1 MHWWNGTEKL
11 KYSESNLSH
20 WSFLFFPQ
28 WPRVEGTHRCLVVA
42 KEKRLHLRRIHTNRR
57 HCRHCVEFI
66 VLAALGSLLNWI
78 APVFWVLTRLQVVSD
93 RRLGTTYPIFN
104 GQAFQE
110 EASKLLACQLLVYSV
125 RENFDWPYDDT
136 KFVCLLLS
144 ISPLP
149 LIVTSR

>member
-1 MHWWNGTEKL
+1 MGRKNWNTPKVTCLTEA
-11 KYSESNLSH
+11 
-20 WSFLFFPQ
+20 FFFSPQ
-28 WPRVEGTHRCLVVA
+28 WPRVEGTRRCLVVA
-42 KEKRLHLRRIHTNRR
+42 NEKRRPHFRRIHTNRR

-66 VLAALGSLLNWI
+66 VLAALGWLLNWI
-78 APVFWVLTRLQVVSD
+78 IPVFWVLTRLQVVSD
-93 RRLGTTYPIFN
+93 RRLGTTYPIFD

-125 RENFDWPYDDT
+125 REFFDWPYDGT

-144 ISPLP
+144 ISPLR